1 VRSIKNSLLASFI
14 LVVLLIGKVQGQANV
29 AAALTAVE
37 AASHEDAT
45 TDTIIH
51 EAAVEH
57 TTSHESTAKFN
68 PSDVIKHH
76 VGDAHNWEFFS
87 FGGHSVGFNLPCII
101 KGPEGI
107 SMFSFGKIAEGGEYE
122 GYGVNHHTHK
132 IERADG
138 QSFLDFSITKN
149 VLSLLIS
156 AILLLVIFISIAG
169 KYKKQT
175 GKAPNGLQNALEP
188 IILFV
193 QDEVAKPML
202 GNKYMKFLPYLL
214 TVFFFIWINN
224 LLGLIPGGANLTG
237 NTACT
242 IVLAGITFLLIMFSS
257 NKHYWQHIFAMP
269 GVPKAVL
276 IILTPVEILG
286 VFIKP
291 FALMIR
297 LFANILAG
305 HMIILTV
312 VSLIFIFA
320 EMSTG
325 LGWGTAIF
333 SMVFGV
339 FMFCIELLVAFV
351 QAYIFTILSALFI
364 GEACADSHA
373 EEHH

>member
-1 VRSIKNSLLASFI
+1 M
-14 LVVLLIGKVQGQANV
+14 VLLFLAIPTFIFSQEHPAEE
-29 AAALTAVE
+29 ATTAEHTATEGTEASTTE
-37 AASHEDAT
+37 AA
-45 TDTIIH
+45 
-51 EAAVEH
+51 
-57 TTSHESTAKFN
+57 HESKKFN
-68 PSDVIKHH
+68 PSEVIKHH
-76 VGDAHNWEFFS
+76 VGDAHNWEFFKL
-87 FGGHSVGFNLPCII
+87 GETEVGFNLPCILYSDNGL
-101 KGPEGI
+101 K
-107 SMFSFGKIAEGGEYE
+107 MFGYGKIAEGETFE
-122 GYGVNHHTHK
+122 GYSVNHHTHK
-132 IERADG
+132 IEREDG
-138 QSFLDFSITKN
+138 AKFYDFSITKN

-156 AILLLVIFISIAG
+156 AILLIIIFVSIAN
-169 KYKKQT
+169 KYKAKKGT
-175 GKAPNGLQNALEP
+175 APTGLQNALEP

-202 GNKYMKFLPYLL
+202 GHKYTKYLPYLL

-224 LLGLIPGGANLTG
+224 MLGLIPGGANLTG

-242 IVLAGITFLLIMFSS
+242 IVLAGLTFIILLFSS
-257 NKHYWQHIFAMP
+257 NKHYWHHIIAMP

-276 IILTPVEILG
+276 LILTPVEILG

-364 GEACADSHA
+364 GEAIA
-373 EEHH
+373 EPEHH